1 MPQCGGEWPHGLW
14 NAWRQGGSAQGEAN
28 GNYRHGRHTKEA
40 KAQRL
45 RRRSERI
52 RLAALLRA
60 FDASDGSEAD
70 LTATMKAAGLL

>member
-1 MPQCGGEWPHGLW
+1 MNGRTVCRMHGGTAGAPK
-14 NAWRQGGSAQGEAN
+14 GEAN

-45 RRRSERI
+45 RLRSERI
-52 RLAALLRA
+52 RLAAMLRI

-70 LTATMKAAGLL
+70 LVEKMKAVGLI